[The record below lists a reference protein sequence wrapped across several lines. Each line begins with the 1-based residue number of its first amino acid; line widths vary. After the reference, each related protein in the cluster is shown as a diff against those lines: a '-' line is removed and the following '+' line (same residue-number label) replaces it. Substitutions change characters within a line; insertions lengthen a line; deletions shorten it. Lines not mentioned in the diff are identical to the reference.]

1 MGSEY
6 CEHGGKHNK
15 CVLCLDEFRLEL
27 LRGIDMLLFEKGI
40 QGRITETVKGY
51 AKANDN
57 EVPIQS

>member
-1 MGSEY
+1 MGSEF
-6 CEHGGKHNK
+6 CEHEGKHNK

-51 AKANDN
+51 AKVNNN
-57 EVPIQS
+57 ERPMQS